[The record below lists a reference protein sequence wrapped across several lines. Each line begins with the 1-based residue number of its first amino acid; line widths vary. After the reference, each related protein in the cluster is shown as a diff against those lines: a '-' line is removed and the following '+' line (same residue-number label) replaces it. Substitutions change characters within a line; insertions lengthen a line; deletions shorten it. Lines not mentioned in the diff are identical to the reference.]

1 MAIDRTL
8 EMFRSPIPGSERSP
22 AIRSVDWILRGVGQ
36 VVFQGNW
43 LTGLV
48 ILAAIAVNS
57 WVYFVAALLGTIV
70 STATAVLL
78 RMDRSLVNA
87 GLLGFNG
94 CLAGIGLNF
103 YMSNDVT
110 VGEWPS
116 VQLYLYMAL
125 AAALS
130 TVVMG
135 ALGSLLGSRGT
146 PVLTAPFVFAT
157 WLLMFAV
164 YAFVGFEPGALLAPG
179 SPAPL
184 GETAG
189 YTAETVFNGTFKGVG
204 EIFFQDNA
212 VTGIIMAVG
221 ILVNTRVGA
230 LMAVGGSLLATLL
243 AMAAGADEAA
253 INAGL
258 FGFNAAL
265 TAIALGGF
273 FFVLNRSG
281 ALYALFGVVVTVF
294 LWPSIGVVLTP
305 IGMPTLTFP
314 FVLTTWLFILAKPAF
329 PALTPVEPAD
339 ATYPEN
345 NYRRWKTEVLAQRET
360 VRSG

>member
-1 MAIDRTL
+1 MAIDGIL
-8 EMFRSPIPGSERSP
+8 EVFRDPIPGSERNP
-22 AIRSVDWILRGVGQ
+22 AIRAVDWVLRGVGQ

-43 LTGLV
+43 LSGLV
-48 ILAAIAVNS
+48 ILVAIAVNS
-57 WVYFVAALLGTIV
+57 WVYLVAALLGTIV
-70 STATAVLL
+70 STFTAVLL

-103 YMSNDVT
+103 YMSNNVT
-110 VGEWPS
+110 NGDWPNL
-116 VQLYLYMAL
+116 QLYLYMVL
-125 AAALS
+125 AAAFS

-164 YAFVGFEPGALLAPG
+164 YSFAGFEPGALLVPG
-179 SPAPL
+179 VPAPL
-184 GETAG
+184 GETTA
-189 YTAETVFNGTFKGVG
+189 YTAETVFNGTFKGIG

-212 VTGIIMAVG
+212 ITGIIIGLG
-221 ILVNTRVGA
+221 ILINTRVGG
-230 LMAVGGSLLATLL
+230 LMCVGGSLLAALL
-243 AMAAGADEAA
+243 AMAAGAAEAT

-281 ALYALFGVVVTVF
+281 ILYALFGVVVTVF
-294 LWPSIGVVLTP
+294 LWPSIGLVLTP

-314 FVLTTWLFILAKPAF
+314 FVLVTWLFILAKPAF
-329 PALTPVEPAD
+329 PAVTPVAPAD
-339 ATYPEN
+339 ATHPED
-345 NYRRWKTEVLAQRET
+345 NYRRWKAEILAQRET
-360 VRSG
+360 P